1 MPLILQVLTV
11 KIWLHLR
18 GAASLSCGSLGES
31 SSRAVLE
38 TPSAECIC
46 HLAQR
51 VNSRGSLQKRK
62 GGCAIL
68 LFGKKLKGL
77 KIEME

>member
-1 MPLILQVLTV
+1 
-11 KIWLHLR
+11 
-18 GAASLSCGSLGES
+18 
-31 SSRAVLE
+31 VLE